1 MSTRDVL
8 LTRRRL
14 LTGATAL
21 GVTGL
26 AVPLAG
32 DALAK
37 APMSGTQAPSFY
49 RFKVGAFEATVV
61 SDGPLALGPPKE
73 GVFTGLSKE
82 DMTRALADNFLP
94 TDNVALEQNAL
105 VVNTGDRLVLFDT
118 GVGASKLLGPTAGR
132 LLASL
137 KAAGI
142 EPKDVDAIVL
152 THAHPDHCFGLMGE
166 DGARN
171 FSNAQ
176 IYMAQ
181 ADLEFWTDE
190 GKLSHPM
197 IGGFVDG
204 ARKQLLPNR
213 ERIVFVKDGQEII
226 PGIQA
231 MATPGHTVGH
241 TSYVITSAGKTLY
254 NVGDVAHHFV
264 LATERPRLE
273 FMFDTDAKQAVA
285 SRLRV
290 FDMLAQSRTPF
301 ITYHFP
307 WPGIGHVARNGDAYR
322 YFPMPL
328 SMVL

>member
-1 MSTRDVL
+1 MIMRDVL

-14 LTGATAL
+14 LAGATAL
-21 GVTGL
+21 GMTGL
-26 AVPLAG
+26 AAPLAG
-32 DALAK
+32 GALAK

-49 RFKVGAFEATVV
+49 RFRIGTFEATVV
-61 SDGPLALGPPKE
+61 SDGPLNLGPPKE
-73 GVFTGLSKE
+73 GVFAGLSKD
-82 DMTRALADNFLP
+82 DMTRALTDHFLP

-132 LLASL
+132 LLQNL

-142 EPKDVDAIVL
+142 DPKDVDAVAL

-166 DGARN
+166 DGTRN
-171 FSNAQ
+171 FPNAQ

-181 ADLEFWTDE
+181 ADLDFWTDE
-190 GKLSHPM
+190 GKLGHQM
-197 IGGFVDG
+197 IGAFVDG

-213 ERIVFVKDGQEII
+213 ERIVFVKDGQEIL

-231 MATPGHTVGH
+231 MAAPGHTVGH
-241 TSYVITSAGKTLY
+241 TIFAITSAGKTLY

-264 LATERPRLE
+264 LATEQPRLE